1 MAKIYI
7 SSTFLDLKEYRQAA
21 ATQLALEG
29 HEVVAMETYVA
40 SDERPRDKVEAD
52 VAACDVYV
60 GIFAWRYGYVPP
72 HDNEKKLSI
81 TELEYRKAGEAKKP
95 RLVFLLDEKTP
106 WLMEFTDS
114 ATGENDQGARIKAL
128 RSELATESSPA
139 RFKSPQDLAA
149 LLSPALHRELQKKTK
164 AAATTS
170 TYRRELTNSLL
181 VCHTPADKA
190 LAHAS
195 AAHLQSNLGQPVL
208 VAELPLSV
216 SDGTFDQVEAWSTS
230 CWGGLFLVT
239 KTSLP
244 LLVAAPHVRF
254 LLAQMRARLGDVAV
268 LASGVTATDIP
279 AAWGF
284 GADVIA
290 VPEAPTDEHLSKL
303 RDWFQPVPPPDSRL
317 VGIPISVLCMT
328 AEEYAELQ
336 ESPSLVG
343 ARLGTEAQARFDQIT
358 ATLTAEKGPWGQRY
372 TTERHGWQPFGPD
385 RPTIRETV
393 ENIGKELGSRKLT
406 KLDQRLIKLQW
417 YPFDVLLRKTPED
430 ELMLDAFH
438 RAAKNGCIVL
448 VDEMSL
454 FHPGLNEAFRS
465 SPFYNNPRVGLV
477 TLSAFNPQV
486 RLVDQL
492 VDSEPQR
499 TLRSA
504 VDRFLRD
511 CDPQCE
517 LAVSDP
523 HRLRRWLHRSLPEAV
538 NNLRAQRAIQ
548 SKMDEM
554 FDELGV
560 EASNQTSYGWG
571 GGGR

>member
-1 MAKIYI
+1 VAKIYI
-7 SSTFLDLKEYRQAA
+7 SSTFLDLKEYRAA
-21 ATQLALEG
+21 AANQLAQEG
-29 HEVVAMETYVA
+29 HQVVAMETYVA

-72 HDNEKKLSI
+72 HDNEQKLSI
-81 TELEYRKAGEAKKP
+81 TELEYRKACEAKKP
-95 RLVFLLDEKTP
+95 RLVFLLDENTP
-106 WLMEFTDS
+106 WSPGYFDS
-114 ATGENDQGARIKAL
+114 NTGENDQGARIKAL
-128 RSELATESSPA
+128 RAELATERSPA
-139 RFKSPQDLAA
+139 RFTSPQDLAA
-149 LLSPALHRELQKKTK
+149 RLSPALHRELNK
-164 AAATTS
+164 ANATANTS

-181 VCHTPADKA
+181 VCHARTDKT
-190 LAHAS
+190 LASAS
-195 AAHLQSNLGQPVL
+195 AAHLQNDLGQPVL
-208 VAELPLSV
+208 VAELPLAV

-244 LLVAAPHVRF
+244 LLAAAPHLRF

-268 LASGVTATDIP
+268 LASGVTASDIP
-279 AAWGF
+279 ATWGF
-284 GADVIA
+284 GADVIEI
-290 VPEAPTDEHLSKL
+290 PEAPTDEDLSKL
-303 RDWFQPVPPPDSRL
+303 RDWFQPVPPPESRL
-317 VGIPISVLCMT
+317 VGIPVSVLCMT
-328 AEEYAELQ
+328 AEEYAQLEV
-336 ESPSLVG
+336 SPSLVG
-343 ARLGTEAQARFDQIT
+343 ARLGTEAQARFDQVT
-358 ATLTAEKGPWGQRY
+358 STLKAENVPWGQRY
-372 TTERHGWQPFGPD
+372 AAERHDWRPFGPD

-393 ENIGKELGSRKLT
+393 ESIGKELATRKLT

-438 RAAKNGCIVL
+438 RASKNGCIVL

-548 SKMDEM
+548 SKMDDL

-560 EASNQTSYGWG
+560 EPTRQTSYVWA